1 RAFRSFAM
9 RSAIVVL
16 LFLSAATA
24 AGQTSSASVVGRV
37 TDPTGAVVPGVT
49 VKITNLDTNASRQVS
64 SNEVGD
70 YTIPYLNPGRYAFEA
85 TNPGFRSH
93 RRTEFTLE
101 VDQVLRID
109 VALQVGAADETVTVT
124 ETPPVLNTESGA

>member
-1 RAFRSFAM
+1 MM
-9 RSAIVVL
+9 RLTVVAL

-70 YTIPYLNPGRYAFEA
+70 YTIPYMSPGRYALEA
-85 TNPGFRSH
+85 TIPAFRSY

-101 VDQVLRID
+101 VDQV
-109 VALQVGAADETVTVT
+109 
-124 ETPPVLNTESGA
+124 